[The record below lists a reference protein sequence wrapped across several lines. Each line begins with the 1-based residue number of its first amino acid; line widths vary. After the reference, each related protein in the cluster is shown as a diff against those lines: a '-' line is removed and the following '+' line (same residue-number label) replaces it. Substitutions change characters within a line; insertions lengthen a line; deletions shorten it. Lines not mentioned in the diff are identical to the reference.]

1 MATSTAKKIT
11 TSFTVSFTSSDANGI
26 LIAEVDN
33 RDVADGGLN
42 SKTSFAPGDTVFYLI
57 FKGPGVVVNDQYHS
71 WGQHVAVSTGLD
83 IPQEEILTFMTPD
96 EISQTVKYPVD
107 TIDSWEWIGNSALGT
122 PKFNGQEISVNQPND
137 TTYAVGILKVNYTAK
152 ADAYKLTHSPL
163 GYTEYEIA
171 TLVVGTF
178 TPPTS

>member
-42 SKTSFAPGDTVFYLI
+42 SKTSFAPGDTVYYLI
-57 FKGPGVVVNDQYHS
+57 YKGPGVVVDAQYHS
-71 WGQHVAVSTGLD
+71 WGQHSAVSTGLS
-83 IPQEEILTFMTPD
+83 IPQEEILTFMAPD
-96 EISQTVKYPVD
+96 DLAQTVKYPVD
-107 TIDSWEWIGNSALGT
+107 TIDSWEWLGNTTFDT
-122 PKFNGQEISVNQPND
+122 PKFNGQDISVNQPSGS
-137 TTYAVGILKVNYTAK
+137 TYGVGILKVKYTTK
-152 ADAYKLTHSPL
+152 ADAYKLTHAPL
-163 GYTEYEIA
+163 GYPEYEIA

-178 TPPTS
+178 TPPTT